1 MLSGLNL
8 LSFFHALSGQELHGK
23 VFRRVSVARA
33 SMQDLVFIILGVSF
47 QGTLL
52 PSSGSAIL
60 IFQFSKLF
68 MYTQLL
74 FFQLQHQC
82 NLLLGSPTK
91 LITEFIYLLEP
102 SCFAALFILPHS
114 KKLTLCSSSSTRFR
128 LVLVLVSY
136 SSYPSFAVGHSS
148 HLSSQS
154 LEAGLRDGRVQLL
167 CTMLK
172 LPFLC

>member
-60 IFQFSKLF
+60 IFQFSKLS

-82 NLLLGSPTK
+82 NLLLGSSNQESGTYYYFVSIF
-91 LITEFIYLLEP
+91 LR
-102 SCFAALFILPHS
+102 CFLQLCGNDAAF
-114 KKLTLCSSSSTRFR
+114 
-128 LVLVLVSY
+128 
-136 SSYPSFAVGHSS
+136 
-148 HLSSQS
+148 
-154 LEAGLRDGRVQLL
+154 VQLVIL
-167 CTMLK
+167 SIFYQFKTNFREIKKFSLQQ
-172 LPFLC
+172 F